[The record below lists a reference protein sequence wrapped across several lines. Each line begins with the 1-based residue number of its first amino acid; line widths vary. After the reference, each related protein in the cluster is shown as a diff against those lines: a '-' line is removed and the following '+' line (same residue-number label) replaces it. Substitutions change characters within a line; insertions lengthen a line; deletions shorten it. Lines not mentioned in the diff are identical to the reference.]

1 MRLRNINL
9 APRAALFFASIIC
22 LVFVLGVFAVQQ
34 MGKLRDSEKD
44 VELNWMASIR
54 QTSLMNAAALRLRLE
69 TQRGLADPQSIQK
82 NIESFAGYRKAFN
95 DAVANYEPLV
105 ASDKERSFYTPVTK
119 SAEAYSQQLDI
130 LEPLMKK
137 GDIPAAISLVSNNIR
152 PLTNA
157 MEGQIKDLT
166 TFNDEGAAQA
176 GQTATDLYNDGLWL
190 VIGLITGVVL
200 LTVALALLLT
210 KSITSPISAALS
222 VAERIAASD
231 LSREV
236 SVSGTDEAGRLL
248 KALAQMQTNLRAT
261 IIQISD
267 SSTQLA
273 SAAEEMTVVTEESS
287 RGLVAQN
294 DEVNQAATA
303 VTEMSAAV
311 DEVARNAESASE
323 ESKRTQG
330 YTEVGLARVAQTLK
344 SIQKLN
350 GNVENTSAQIQGLSD
365 RAQSIT
371 KVVEVIRAIAEQTNL
386 LALNAAIEA
395 ARAGEQGR
403 GFAVVADEV
412 RALAHRT
419 QVSTQEI
426 EQMIAAIQGDSDL
439 AVKAMNTSR
448 DLANE
453 SLGVAQEASTS
464 LDQISHAIIQINER
478 NLMIATASEEQSH
491 VAREV
496 DRNLVSIRE
505 LATQSA
511 AGASQTASACGEMS
525 KLAVNLNQLV
535 NRFAV

>member
-54 QTSLMNAAALRLRLE
+54 QTSLMNATALRLRLE

-166 TFNDEGAAQA
+166 TFNNEGAAQA
-176 GQTATDLYNDGLWL
+176 GQTATDLYNNGLWL
-190 VIGLITGVVL
+190 VISLITGVVL